1 MHSRVHEVLVHRC
14 CAPPFVSRRTIGEW
28 LELIM
33 VENKYYHTMLP
44 RIPVPI
50 ARLLKVKVRAV
61 CWGGGGVSISQKTEK
76 CEY

>member
-1 MHSRVHEVLVHRC
+1 
-14 CAPPFVSRRTIGEW
+14 
-28 LELIM
+28 M

-61 CWGGGGVSISQKTEK
+61 CWGGGVSISQKTEK